1 MDTTFDE
8 IKKHFE
14 AERAARGPLVS
25 AADLPISY
33 EAITT
38 AWLTNVLARQHAG
51 AEVISWRS
59 SEPDEGTSSRR
70 RIFLTWNEAGTRA
83 KLPATVFCKATQS
96 LASRYILALN
106 GGIEAEVTFYNV
118 VRPGLAVE
126 APQAYFASFHPR
138 SFNSIIIMRDL
149 GQEARFCQH
158 STPMSLERAQ
168 SQMKLLATLHAR
180 YYASPELTTTLA
192 RFNTWEKYFT
202 VTVEHAG
209 FGPACA
215 RGFAEA
221 QDVIPPRL
229 FRRAGEVWPATLA
242 SVERHRELPRT
253 LVHSDV
259 HLKNWYVAANDE
271 MGLNDWQCSCKGN
284 WGRDLA
290 YAISTGLAID
300 DRRAWERDLL
310 RFYLDR
316 LHAAG
321 GPALA
326 FDDAWVIYRQQ
337 LFSALAWWTGTLGQP
352 PEAPKM
358 QPKASSLEF
367 IKRMT
372 YAIDDLDALDSF
384 GRAGA

>member
-1 MDTTFDE
+1 
-8 IKKHFE
+8 
-14 AERAARGPLVS
+14 
-25 AADLPISY
+25 
-33 EAITT
+33 
-38 AWLTNVLARQHAG
+38 
-51 AEVISWRS
+51 
-59 SEPDEGTSSRR
+59 DEGTSSRR

-83 KLPATVFCKATQS
+83 KLPATVFCKGTQR
-96 LASRYILALN
+96 LESRYMLALN

-118 VRPGLAVE
+118 VRPNLAIE
-126 APQAYFASFHPR
+126 APQAYFASCHPR

-149 GQEARFCQH
+149 GEEARFCEH
-158 STPMSLERAQ
+158 STPISGERAQ
-168 SQMKLLATLHAR
+168 SQMKLLATLHGR
-180 YYASPELTTTLA
+180 YYESPELWTTLS

-202 VTVEHAG
+202 VTVEEAG
-209 FGPACA
+209 FGAACA
-215 RGFAEA
+215 RGFSEAEE
-221 QDVIPPRL
+221 VIPPGL
-229 FRRAGEVWPATLA
+229 FRRAGEIWPATLEC
-242 SVERHRELPRT
+242 VERHRELPRT

-259 HLKNWYVAANDE
+259 HLKNWYVAANGE

-284 WGRDLA
+284 WGRDVA

-321 GPALA
+321 GPAIT
-326 FDDAWVIYRQQ
+326 FDDGWLIYRQQ

-358 QPKASSLEF
+358 QPKETSLEF

-372 YAIDDLDALDSF
+372 RAIDDLDALASL
-384 GRAGA
+384 GRA

>member
-1 MDTTFDE
+1 MGITFDE
-8 IKKHFE
+8 IKQRYD
-14 AERAARGPLVS
+14 AERGPRGPLVS

-33 EAITT
+33 EAITP
-38 AWLTNVLARQHAG
+38 AWLTNVLGTGHPG
-51 AEVISWRS
+51 AEVVSRRL

-83 KLPATVFCKATQS
+83 GLPATVFCKGTQT
-96 LASRYILALN
+96 LESRFMLALN

-118 VRPGLAVE
+118 VRPKLAIE
-126 APQAYFASFHPR
+126 APEAYFASFHPQ
-138 SFNSIIIMRDL
+138 SFNSIIVMRDL
-149 GQEARFCQH
+149 GGEVQFCQH
-158 STPMSLERAQ
+158 STAMTVERAR
-168 SQMKLLATLHAR
+168 SQMELLAKLHAR
-180 YYASPELTTTLA
+180 YYESPELTTTLA

-202 VTVEHAG
+202 VTVDEAG
-209 FGPACA
+209 FGEACP
-215 RGFAEA
+215 RGFTEAEG
-221 QDVIPPRL
+221 VIPPRL
-229 FRRAGEVWPATLA
+229 FQRAREVWPATLKC
-242 SVERHRELPRT
+242 VDLHRTLPRT

-259 HLKNWYVAANDE
+259 HLKNWFVAASGA

-290 YAISTGLAID
+290 YAISTALAIE

-316 LHAAG
+316 LLAAG

-326 FDDAWVIYRQQ
+326 FDDAWTIYRQQ

-358 QPKASSLEF
+358 QPRASSIEF
-367 IKRMT
+367 IKRMAH
-372 YAIDDLDALDSF
+372 AIDDLDALDSF
-384 GRAGA
+384 GRR

>member
-1 MDTTFDE
+1 MAITFDE

-14 AERAARGPLVS
+14 AERSARGPLVS

-33 EAITT
+33 EAITP
-38 AWLTNVLARQHAG
+38 AWLTKVLGKRHRG
-51 AEVISWRS
+51 TEVVAIRL

-70 RIFLTWNEAGTRA
+70 RIFITWNEAGTQA
-83 KLPATVFCKATQS
+83 NLPATVFCKGTQR
-96 LASRYILALN
+96 LESRYMLALN
-106 GGIEAEVTFYNV
+106 GGIEAEVTFFNV
-118 VRPGLAVE
+118 VRPNLAIE
-126 APQAYFASFHPR
+126 APEAYFASFHPK
-138 SFNSIIIMRDL
+138 SFNSIIIMKDL

-158 STPMSLERAQ
+158 SEPISLDRAQ
-168 SQMKLLATLHAR
+168 SQMKLLATLHAK
-180 YYASPELTTTLA
+180 YYESPELTTTLS

-202 VTVEHAG
+202 VTVEQAG
-209 FGPACA
+209 FGAACP

-221 QDVIPPRL
+221 EEVIPARL
-229 FRRAGEVWPATLA
+229 FRRTGEIWPATLKC
-242 SVERHRELPRT
+242 VERHRDLPRT

-259 HLKNWYVAANDE
+259 HLKNWHITANGE
-271 MGLNDWQCSCKGN
+271 MGLNDWQCSCKAN

-290 YAISTGLAID
+290 YVISTGLATD

-321 GPALA
+321 GPALV
-326 FDDAWVIYRQQ
+326 FDDAWLIYRQQ

-372 YAIDDLDALDSF
+372 HAIDDLDALDSF
-384 GRAGA
+384 GRG

>member
-1 MDTTFDE
+1 VEITFDDV
-8 IKKHFE
+8 KKHFE
-14 AERAARGPLVS
+14 VERSARGPLVS
-25 AADLPISY
+25 AAELPISY
-33 EAITT
+33 EAITP
-38 AWLTNVLARQHAG
+38 AWLTNVLGRSHPG
-51 AEVISWRS
+51 TEVVSCRL

-70 RIFLTWNEAGTRA
+70 RIFLMWNEAGTRA
-83 KLPATVFCKATQS
+83 KLPATLFCKGTQR
-96 LASRYILALN
+96 LESRFMLALN

-118 VRPGLAVE
+118 VRPNLAIE
-126 APQAYFASFHPR
+126 APEAYFASFHPQ

-149 GQEARFCQH
+149 GQEAQFCQH
-158 STPMSLERAQ
+158 STPMSVERAQ
-168 SQMKLLATLHAR
+168 SQMKLLATLHAA
-180 YYASPELTTTLA
+180 YYESPELTTTLSP
-192 RFNTWEKYFT
+192 FNTWERYFT
-202 VTVEHAG
+202 VTVDEAG
-209 FGPACA
+209 FGAACP
-215 RGFAEA
+215 RGFTAA
-221 QDVIPPRL
+221 QEVIPPRL
-229 FRRAGEVWPATLA
+229 FRRAGEIWPATLA
-242 SVERHRELPRT
+242 CVERHRELPRT

-259 HLKNWYVAANDE
+259 HLKNWYVAANGE

-316 LHAAG
+316 LQAAG
-321 GPALA
+321 GPALP
-326 FDDAWVIYRQQ
+326 FDDAWRIYRQQ

-372 YAIDDLDALDSF
+372 HAIDDLDALDSF
-384 GRAGA
+384 GRG